1 MDPVSQFLTLAG
13 LRAILDV
20 RCRFGGKFDVDH
32 ESLRAGEA
40 AFHLLLSGRCRLRL
54 GDGREL
60 RLKAGDFVLLTRGAA
75 HAIIDDGASEVA
87 ALPIETHS
95 GGLLPLKCNTAAHA
109 EGDADLLCGRYRF
122 GVGFGTLL
130 TEAMPDVL
138 SVCLLRAE
146 ASGPPLPGGRA
157 VIDALGQA
165 LLGFALRVH
174 ARDGNAPAGLLPLA
188 ADPRLGPS
196 IRAVL
201 ETTGHPWT
209 IAELGKIV
217 AMSRAT
223 YARHFQACAGVG
235 VGEFLT
241 RVRMMLACTLLKG
254 ERTNLIEVAE
264 AVGYQ
269 SEAAFGKAFRDVVGE
284 TPGRWRRSQRIG
296 LSSVAGFRQ
305 T

>member
-1 MDPVSQFLTLAG
+1 
-13 LRAILDV
+13 
-20 RCRFGGKFDVDH
+20 
-32 ESLRAGEA
+32 
-40 AFHLLLSGRCRLRL
+40 
-54 GDGREL
+54 
-60 RLKAGDFVLLTRGAA
+60 
-75 HAIIDDGASEVA
+75 VA

-138 SVCLLRAE
+138 SVCLLESAGMPALNAVTELLRAE

-201 ETTGHPWT
+201 ETPGHPWT